1 MNVFLLLNLIR
12 LELRSASESVQP
24 VKIIWVGLKSNKVR
38 LTKSS
43 ASEPGLKWSCFVQKS
58 LHNNN
63 ETFFLLLFAMYEDNE
78 NWGSQLASFHV
89 LKVLLCLLSLRVALR
104 AP

>member
-63 ETFFLLLFAMYEDNE
+63 ETFSCCFSPCMKTMKTGDRNLQVFT
-78 NWGSQLASFHV
+78 S
-89 LKVLLCLLSLRVALR
+89 
-104 AP
+104 